1 MEFQRCGLWLRAAI
15 FAVFLVFVRKDRLD
29 IRKFLL
35 FDLGV
40 GFFDFCFLDQVIF
53 DLLGYQRD
61 CVVSNRPAS

>member
-15 FAVFLVFVRKDRLD
+15 FVVFLVFVRKDGLD
-29 IRKFLL
+29 VREFLL

-53 DLLGYQRD
+53 DLLGYQRG
-61 CVVSNRPAS
+61 CVVSNCPTS